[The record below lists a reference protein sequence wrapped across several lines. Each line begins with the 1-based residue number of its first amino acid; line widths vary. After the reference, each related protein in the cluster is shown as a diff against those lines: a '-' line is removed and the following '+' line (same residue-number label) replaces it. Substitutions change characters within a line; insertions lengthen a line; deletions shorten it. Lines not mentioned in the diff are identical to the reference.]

1 MRPLPPKPG
10 TKLGTGTKPPRP
22 GASAKTFTIENWDGS
37 KTGEKIIGYGETGRG
52 KTTLASMAPKP
63 VFIGLDNGGRKL
75 THPKTGELLRYIPG
89 IETFEDVRAALN
101 ACLTLD
107 CQTVVI
113 DTGTILESLAEAYVL
128 RTINGPRD
136 SKCSNLEG
144 FGYGKGYKHL
154 YDAMRL
160 PLLDCDKLIEIG
172 KNVIVVCQSVNN
184 KIANPAGDDF
194 LRDEPR
200 LYHSR
205 LYSVLLLWC
214 EWADHIFRI
223 DYQGTWVKK
232 ANKDA
237 TFGKATGDVTRVVQ
251 AKEEIHFRAK
261 SRTLDDP
268 VISFSTKDDDS
279 LWVLLFGEDD
289 SEIQC

>member
-1 MRPLPPKPG
+1 MALRPLPPKPP
-10 TKLGTGTKPPRP
+10 KPGQARP
-22 GASAKTFTIENWDGS
+22 SRPTSSKTFTIEQWDGS
-37 KTGEKIIGYGETGRG
+37 ASGEKIIEYGETGRG
-52 KTTLASMAPKP
+52 KTTLASMAPDP
-63 VFIGLDNGGRKL
+63 VFIGLDDGGRKL
-75 THPKTGELLRYIPG
+75 RHPQTGELLRHIPNVN
-89 IETFEDVRAALN
+89 TFEDVRTALN

-113 DTGTILESLAEAYVL
+113 DTATILESLAETYVL
-128 RTINGPRD
+128 QTV
-136 SKCSNLEG
+136 SKADGSKPKHLEG
-144 FGYGKGYKHL
+144 YGYGKGYKHL

-160 PLLDCDKLIEIG
+160 PLLDCDRLVEVG
-172 KNVIVVCQSVNN
+172 KNVIVICQSVNN
-184 KIANPAGDDF
+184 KVANPAGEDY

-237 TFGKATGDVTRVVQ
+237 AFGKATGDITRIVQ

-268 VISFSTKDDDS
+268 VIAFSTKDDDS
-279 LWVLLFGEDD
+279 LWQLLFESGGE
-289 SEIQC
+289 

>member
-1 MRPLPPKPG
+1 MALRPTPSRPG
-10 TKLGTGTKPPRP
+10 TKPSPKARP
-22 GASAKTFTIENWDGS
+22 EAKIFRIEKWDGS
-37 KTGEKIIGYGETGRG
+37 KSGEKIVGYAETGRG
-52 KTTLASMAPKP
+52 KTTLASLAPKP
-63 VFIGLDNGGRKL
+63 VFIGLDDGGRKIR
-75 THPKTGELLRYIPG
+75 HPKTGERLNHIPG
-89 IETFEDVRAALN
+89 IKTFEDVRAALA

-107 CQTVVI
+107 CESVVI
-113 DTGTILESLAEAYVL
+113 DTGTILESLAEDYIL

-136 SKCSNLEG
+136 SKCSSLEG

-160 PLLDCDKLIEIG
+160 PLLDCDRLIEAG
-172 KNVIVVCQSVNN
+172 KNVIVLCQSVNS
-184 KIANPAGDDF
+184 KVANPAGDDF

-205 LYSVLLLWC
+205 LYSVLLMWC

-232 ANKDA
+232 MNKDA
-237 TFGKATGDVTRVVQ
+237 AFGKATGDVTRIIQV
-251 AKEEIHFRAK
+251 KEEVHYRAK

-279 LWVLLFGEDD
+279 LWVMLFGGDKD
-289 SEIQC
+289 GT

>member
-1 MRPLPPKPG
+1 MPPKPLPKPPKPG
-10 TKLGTGTKPPRP
+10 TNQATRPSAKP
-22 GASAKTFTIENWDGS
+22 AKTFEIAQWDGATS
-37 KTGEKIIGYGETGRG
+37 GEKVILYGETGRG
-52 KTTLASMAPKP
+52 KTTLASMAPDP
-63 VFIGLDNGGRKL
+63 VFIGLDDGGRKL
-75 THPKTGELLRYIPG
+75 RHPKTGEPLRHIPG
-89 IETFEDVRAALN
+89 ISTFEDARGALT

-107 CQTVVI
+107 CQSVII
-113 DTGTILESLAEAYVL
+113 DTGTILESLAEDFVL
-128 RTINGPRD
+128 RTVNGPRD
-136 SKCSNLEG
+136 SKCTNLEG

-154 YDAMRL
+154 YDAMRM
-160 PLLDCDKLIEIG
+160 PLLDCDKLIDAG
-172 KNVIVVCQSVNN
+172 KNVIVICQSVNN

-237 TFGKATGDVTRVVQ
+237 AFGKVTGDVTRVVQ
-251 AKEEIHFRAK
+251 AKEEVHYRAK

-268 VISFSTKDDDS
+268 IIAFSTKDDDS
-279 LWVLLFGEDD
+279 LWQLLFEGE
-289 SEIQC
+289 

>member
-1 MRPLPPKPG
+1 MRPMPLKPG
-10 TKLGTGTKPPRP
+10 TKPSTKPGTKPT
-22 GASAKTFTIENWDGS
+22 AKTFTIEKWDGS
-37 KTGEKIIGYGETGRG
+37 ASGEKIIIYGETGRG
-52 KTTLASMAPKP
+52 KTTLSSMAPDA
-63 VFIGLDNGGRKL
+63 VFIGLDDGGRKL
-75 THPKTGELLRYIPG
+75 KHPQTGELLRHIPN
-89 IETFEDVRAALN
+89 ISTFEDVRAALN
-101 ACLTLD
+101 ACLILD
-107 CQTVVI
+107 CKTVVI

-154 YDAMRL
+154 YDAMRM
-160 PLLDCDKLIEIG
+160 PLLDCDRLIEAG
-172 KNVIVVCQSVNN
+172 KNVIVICQSVNN

-237 TFGKATGDVTRVVQ
+237 AFGKVTGDVTRVVQ
-251 AKEEIHFRAK
+251 AKEEVHYRAK
-261 SRTLDDP
+261 SRTLDAP
-268 VISFSTKDDDS
+268 VISFTTKDDDS
-279 LWVLLFGEDD
+279 LWVMLFGE
-289 SEIQC
+289 SE

>member
-1 MRPLPPKPG
+1 MPLRPLPKPSTKPTPRPSPKP
-10 TKLGTGTKPPRP
+10 T
-22 GASAKTFTIENWDGS
+22 KTFTIEKWDGS
-37 KTGEKIIGYGETGRG
+37 GSGEKIIIYGETGRG
-52 KTTLASMAPKP
+52 KTTLASMAPDA
-63 VFIGLDNGGRKL
+63 VFIGLDDGGRKL
-75 THPKTGELLRYIPG
+75 THPQTGEPLRHIPG
-89 IETFEDVRAALN
+89 ISTFEDVRAALT

-107 CQTVVI
+107 CKTVVI

-136 SKCSNLEG
+136 SKCTNLEG

-154 YDAMRL
+154 YDAMRM
-160 PLLDCDKLIEIG
+160 PLLDCDKLIEAG

-237 TFGKATGDVTRVVQ
+237 AFGKATGDVTRVVQ
-251 AKEEIHFRAK
+251 AKEEVHYRAK

-268 VISFSTKDDDS
+268 VIAFSTKDDDS
-279 LWVLLFGEDD
+279 LWVMLFGGEN
-289 SEIQC
+289 E